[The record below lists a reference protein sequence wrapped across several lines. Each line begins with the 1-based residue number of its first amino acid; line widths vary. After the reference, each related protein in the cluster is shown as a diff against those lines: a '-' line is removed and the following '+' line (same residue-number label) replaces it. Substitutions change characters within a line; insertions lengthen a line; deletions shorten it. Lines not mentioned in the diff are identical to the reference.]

1 MINLNNTGNLVK
13 AVALYIVGTA
23 YTGAIIVAAIDLSV
37 GRAIP
42 ESITALIAS
51 ALGLALPAL
60 GLAHGVGLT
69 NSDTAAAI
77 KALAARAQQNETA
90 KNVIAVAT
98 KENEVQP

>member
-1 MINLNNTGNLVK
+1 MINLSNTGNLVK
-13 AVALYIVGTA
+13 AVALYIVLTA
-23 YTGAIIVAAIDLSV
+23 YTGAIIVAAIDLAT

-77 KALAARAQQNETA
+77 KALAARAQTNAAAQD
-90 KNVIAVAT
+90 VIAQAT
-98 KENEVQP
+98 KEGEATK